1 MKYRWIIG
9 LSGLFL
15 SGFWLITIGVE
26 AGEKPVTP
34 DTITK
39 EARETIEATAQYTAQ
54 QKEAFQRKAQ
64 EELDAIQKQMA
75 MLQGKADK
83 ASASARTELQKSIH
97 ELEVKKE
104 AVKKQLDGLKSATD
118 AKWDELRAGVHSAIE
133 EMNQSFQRLRSKLQ

>member
-9 LSGLFL
+9 LFGLGCGLL
-15 SGFWLITIGVE
+15 SAGVE

-34 DTITK
+34 GTIAK

-64 EELDAIQKQMA
+64 EELEAIQKQMA
-75 MLQGKADK
+75 ALQGKADK

-104 AVKKQLDGLKSATD
+104 AVKQQLDGLKSASD
-118 AKWDELRAGVHSAIE
+118 AKWDEMRAGVHSAIE

>member
-9 LSGLFL
+9 LFGLWI
-15 SGFWLITIGVE
+15 GLISAGVE

-34 DTITK
+34 GTIAQ
-39 EARETIEATAQYTAQ
+39 EARETIAATAQYTAQ

-64 EELDAIQKQMA
+64 EELETIQKQMA
-75 MLQGKADK
+75 VLQGKADK

-104 AVKKQLDGLKSATD
+104 SVKQQLDGLKSATD
-118 AKWDELRAGVHSAIE
+118 AKWDEMRAGVHSAIE
-133 EMNQSFQRLRSKLQ
+133 EMQRSFQRVRSQLQ

>member
-9 LSGLFL
+9 LLGLWCGL
-15 SGFWLITIGVE
+15 VSAGVE
-26 AGEKPVTP
+26 GSEKTVTP

-39 EARETIEATAQYTAQ
+39 EARETIEVTAQYTAQ

-64 EELDAIQKQMA
+64 EELEAIQKQMA
-75 MLQGKADK
+75 ALQGKADK